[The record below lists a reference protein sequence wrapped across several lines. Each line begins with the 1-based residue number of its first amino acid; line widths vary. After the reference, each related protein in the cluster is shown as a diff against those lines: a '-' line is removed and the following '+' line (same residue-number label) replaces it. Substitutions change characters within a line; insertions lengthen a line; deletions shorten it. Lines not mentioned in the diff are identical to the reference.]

1 MAEKKVATLNITKA
15 LMGVSFATLAAIG
28 SASGNLLF
36 AGLAAVPAAGMTAF
50 DTLGPVFAKQK
61 AKKDELLELPMP
73 PWWTGSLPSW
83 EGLCAE
89 IGEHLPDILRAMA
102 KHLQQE
108 RGVVTTPVIRKVFID
123 VLADEPLIWESNPQ
137 ERRHIAEYIAT
148 PVLEKSAAVLKTVIE
163 PIREDTTLTDI
174 HTTAANSEK
183 IVEVLERAIT
193 ILEKV
198 HQEVHRQSEQIAPAI
213 NAAAA
218 SVAANAGTP
227 ATVQPSQNI
236 SSPADTLQRKIGNDE
251 YDVFI
256 CYNTEDELAVM
267 QIGKQLKARGILPWF
282 DEVDQRP
289 GIPWQTQQEQ
299 QIEKIKSAAVFVGQ
313 NGIAPWQQMQ
323 VYAFLQQFVQRGCP
337 VIPVLLEDSPKKP
350 SLPVFL
356 GNMTWVDF
364 RRQEPEPM
372 GRLLWGITGKREF
385 AG

>member
-1 MAEKKVATLNITKA
+1 L
-15 LMGVSFATLAAIG
+15 ATLAAIG

-36 AGLAAVPAAGMTAF
+36 AGLSAVPVAGMTAF
-50 DTLGPVFAKQK
+50 DTLGSVFAKQK
-61 AKKDELLELPMP
+61 SKQDELLELPMP
-73 PWWTGSLPSW
+73 PWWTGGLPSW
-83 EGLCAE
+83 QGLCSE
-89 IGEHLPDILRAMA
+89 IGDHLPDIFRAMA
-102 KHLQQE
+102 KRLQQE
-108 RGVVTTPVIRKVFID
+108 RGVVTTAVIRKVFID
-123 VLADEPLIWESNPQ
+123 VLADEPLIWESDSR

-148 PVLEKSAAVLKTVIE
+148 PVLEKSAAVLKTVLE
-163 PIREDTTLTDI
+163 PIREDTALTDI

-183 IVEVLERAIT
+183 MVEVLERAISV
-193 ILEKV
+193 LEKV
-198 HQEVHRQSEQIAPAI
+198 HQEVHRQGEQATPAI
-213 NAAAA
+213 NSPATPTAA
-218 SVAANAGTP
+218 STGIQ
-227 ATVQPSQNI
+227 ATLQASQDN
-236 SSPADTLQRKIGNDE
+236 SLPADTLQRKIASDE

-282 DEVDQRP
+282 DEVDQQP
-289 GIPWQTQQEQ
+289 GTPWQAQQEQ
-299 QIEKIKSAAVFVGQ
+299 QIGKIKSAAVFVGQ

-356 GNMTWVDF
+356 SNMTWVDF